1 MQGTNP
7 RSSPRLIDF
16 ILGQHMEHFTAIATF
31 VAVVDAGSFTAA
43 ADTLDVARSVVS
55 RRIGA
60 LEARLET
67 RLLHRT
73 TRRLALTDA
82 GKLFY
87 ERAERAMSQ
96 MRDAEREISQL
107 RDEPSGRLVISV
119 PMSFGLTHIFPALP
133 ALKLRYP
140 KLELDVRLEDRQ
152 VDLLREGVDLAIRIA
167 DLDTSSLVARK
178 LATVAHCV
186 VASPAYLARR
196 TAPLLPGDLQ
206 AHECLIYTLSKTP
219 GTWRLRCAEA
229 PEWNAVAVRGSM
241 HANNSLALR
250 ELALAGMGVALLP
263 DFVVARDLAEGRLA
277 RLLGDWHAT
286 ELGLY
291 VVYPTRRHVSLA
303 VKAFIEFIATRVGA
317 HSSQFAVEPARRGK
331 SVSPSDRPA

>member
-1 MQGTNP
+1 
-7 RSSPRLIDF
+7 
-16 ILGQHMEHFTAIATF
+16 MEHFTAIATF
-31 VAVVDAGSFTAA
+31 VAVVEAGSFTAA
-43 ADTLDVARSVVS
+43 ADNLDVARSVVS
-55 RRIGA
+55 RRIGL

-96 MRDAEREISQL
+96 MRDAELEISEL
-107 RDEPSGRLVISV
+107 RDEPSGRLVVSV

-133 ALKLRYP
+133 ALKLRHP

-178 LATVAHCV
+178 LATVAHFV
-186 VASPAYLARR
+186 VAAPAYLARR
-196 TAPLLPGDLQ
+196 TAPLLPDDLK
-206 AHECLIYTLSKTP
+206 AHECLIYSLSKTP
-219 GTWRLRCAEA
+219 GTWRLRGTGA
-229 PEWNAVAVRGSM
+229 PDSDWHTVAVRGSM

-250 ELALAGMGVALLP
+250 ELALAGMGIALLP
-263 DFVVARDLAEGRLA
+263 DFIVARDLAEGRLA

-317 HSSQFAVEPARRGK
+317 HSLQPAAEPARRGRNL
-331 SVSPSDRPA
+331 SPSDRPA